1 MTDCST
7 CFVLIGART
16 KWTKEESAIVGKE
29 FQEHILRKD
38 YPPTSAIEKKTIR
51 KYKLER
57 TVAQVKSRLQYLK
70 KVAEN

>member
-16 KWTKEESAIVGKE
+16 RWTKEESAIVGKE

-38 YPPTSAIEKKTIR
+38 YPPTSAIEKTIR

-57 TVAQVKSRLQYLK
+57 TVAQVKSHLQYLK